1 METAKSERPGTH
13 LWFLLTADELYSCTR
28 FAYFAF
34 FPQTVF
40 RLAHHTIEYYLK
52 AGLANF
58 VSDRAMR
65 SMGHDI
71 SALYHDFREQW
82 NPSDDFSR
90 VIDYIDLFERLRYPR
105 PDSFTHFVWGL
116 PFDEFFK
123 RFDTPE
129 LQAKASCICL
139 PDFDRIVASI
149 RSSATRDSRIAMPVL
164 SEEHAEILYKDNA
177 SFVRPVV

>member
-1 METAKSERPGTH
+1 METASSERPGTH

-28 FAYFAF
+28 FAFFAF
-34 FPQTVF
+34 FHQTVF

-71 SALYHDFREQW
+71 SALYRDFRKQL
-82 NPSDDFSR
+82 NPPDDFSR
-90 VIDYIDLFERLRYPR
+90 VIEHIDLFERLRYPR
-105 PDSFTHFVWGL
+105 PDSFTHFLWGL
-116 PFDEFFK
+116 PFDEFFR

-129 LQAKASCICL
+129 IQATVSCMCL
-139 PDFDRIVASI
+139 PDFDRIIASL
-149 RSSATRDSRIAMPVL
+149 RSSATRDCRIAMHVL
-164 SEEHAEILYKDNA
+164 TEERGDPLQ
-177 SFVRPVV
+177 RQC